1 VVWRIAYRVRRAIP
15 HSTRPLLEIPAPVLI
30 TDTPT
35 LTSFCDE
42 LRSAP
47 YIAVD
52 TEFLREKTYHAVL
65 CLVQL
70 GHGERFAAVDALA
83 PGIDLAPLLALMS
96 DPNIVKVFHSAGQDV
111 EIFLKL
117 SGSVPTPLFDT
128 QIAATVCAFG
138 EQPGYA
144 TLVKELLGVA
154 LDKASQATDWSIRP
168 LTDRQLD
175 YALGDVIHL
184 CPIYETLLQ
193 RLAETGRDAWVKE
206 EMDALLDE
214 SHYVT
219 DPQEAW
225 RRIKIRRPSRES
237 LVVLRELAA
246 WRERTAMERDLPRN
260 WVIRDDALGE
270 IAQHLPRDRKQLAR
284 TRGLKDP
291 IARGKD
297 GQTLLDLVQQALES
311 PKDEW
316 PTLPE
321 RRERL
326 SGHEAMVALLQ
337 ALLKLRCEAEGVAM
351 KLVATRSELDLL
363 ATAEEPDV
371 RAVHGWRREIFGD
384 AALALRHG
392 KLALTGD
399 GKGVTA
405 VSLAER

>member
-1 VVWRIAYRVRRAIP
+1 M
-15 HSTRPLLEIPAPVLI
+15 LI

-35 LTSFCDE
+35 LATFCDE

-52 TEFLREKTYHAVL
+52 TEFLREKTYYAVL

-70 GHGERFAAVDALA
+70 GHGDRFAAVDALA
-83 PGIDLAPLLALMS
+83 PGIDLAPLIALMN
-96 DPNIVKVFHSAGQDV
+96 DPTILKVFHAASQDV
-111 EIFLKL
+111 EIFLRL
-117 SGSVPTPLFDT
+117 TGSVPAPLFDT

-144 TLVKELLGVA
+144 TLVKGMLDVD
-154 LDKASQATDWSIRP
+154 LDKASQVTDWTVRP
-168 LTDRQLD
+168 LTERQLD

-184 CPIYETLLQ
+184 CPIYETLQQ
-193 RLAETGRDAWVKE
+193 RLVETGRDAWVQE
-206 EMDALLDE
+206 EMDGLLDE
-214 SHYVT
+214 GHYRN
-219 DPQEAW
+219 DPLESW

-237 LVVLRELAA
+237 LAVLRELGA
-246 WRERTAMERDLPRN
+246 WRERAAMERDLPKN
-260 WVIRDDALGE
+260 WVVRDDALGE
-270 IAQHLPRDRKQLAR
+270 IAQHLPRDRQQLSR
-284 TRGLKDP
+284 TRGLREQ

-297 GQTLLDLVQQALES
+297 GQAMLDAIQRALALPE
-311 PKDEW
+311 DQW
-316 PTLPE
+316 PELPE

-351 KLVATRSELDLL
+351 RLVATRAELDML
-363 ATAEEPDV
+363 ATADEPDV
-371 RAVHGWRREIFGD
+371 RAVHGWRRKIFGD
-384 AALALRHG
+384 DALALRHG

-405 VSLAER
+405 VTLADRQ

>member
-1 VVWRIAYRVRRAIP
+1 M
-15 HSTRPLLEIPAPVLI
+15 LI

-35 LTSFCDE
+35 LASFCDA
-42 LRSAP
+42 LRDAP

-70 GHGERFAAVDALA
+70 GHGDRFAAVDALA
-83 PGIDLAPLLALMS
+83 PGIDLAPLLALMN
-96 DPNIVKVFHSAGQDV
+96 DPTIVKVFHAATQDV
-111 EIFLKL
+111 EIFLRL
-117 SGSVPTPLFDT
+117 SGSVPAPLFDT

-144 TLVKELLGVA
+144 TLVKGMLGFD
-154 LDKASQATDWSIRP
+154 LDKASQVTDWTVRP
-168 LTDRQLD
+168 LTERQLD

-184 CPIYETLLQ
+184 CPIYETLQQ
-193 RLAETGRDAWVKE
+193 RLAETGRDAWVQE
-206 EMDALLDE
+206 EMDGLLDE
-214 SHYVT
+214 GHYRK
-219 DPQEAW
+219 DPLESW

-237 LVVLRELAA
+237 LAVLRELAA
-246 WRERTAMERDLPRN
+246 WRERTAMERDLPKN
-260 WVIRDDALGE
+260 WVVRDDALGE
-270 IAQHLPRDRKQLAR
+270 IAQHLPRDRQQLAR
-284 TRGLKDP
+284 TRGLREP
-291 IARGKD
+291 VARGKD
-297 GQTLLDLVQQALES
+297 GQAMLAAVQRALSQPE
-311 PKDEW
+311 DEW
-316 PTLPE
+316 PELPE

-351 KLVATRSELDLL
+351 KLVATRAELDLL

-371 RAVHGWRREIFGD
+371 RAVQGWRRKIFGD
-384 AALALRHG
+384 DALALRHG

-405 VSLAER
+405 VMLADRP

>member
-1 VVWRIAYRVRRAIP
+1 M
-15 HSTRPLLEIPAPVLI
+15 LI

-35 LTSFCDE
+35 LTAFCDE
-42 LRSAP
+42 LRGAP

-83 PGIDLAPLLALMS
+83 PGIDLAPLFALMS
-96 DPNIVKVFHSAGQDV
+96 DPATVKVFHSAGQDV
-111 EIFLKL
+111 EIFLKCT
-117 SGSVPTPLFDT
+117 GSVPEPLFDT

-144 TLVKELLGVA
+144 TLVKELLGIE
-154 LDKASQATDWSIRP
+154 LDKASQATDWSVRP
-168 LTDRQLD
+168 LTDRQVD

-184 CPIYETLLQ
+184 CPIYETLRQ
-193 RLAETGRDAWVKE
+193 RLAETGRDAWVQE

-214 SHYVT
+214 RQYVT
-219 DPQEAW
+219 DPLEAW

-260 WVIRDDALGE
+260 WVVRDDALGE
-270 IAQHLPRDRKQLAR
+270 IAQHRPKDRKQLAR
-284 TRGLKDP
+284 TRGLKEP
-291 IARGKD
+291 VARGRD
-297 GQTLLDLVQQALES
+297 GQTLLDIVQRALAS
-311 PKDEW
+311 PQDQW
-316 PTLPE
+316 PALPE

-326 SGHEAMVALLQ
+326 SGHETMVALLQ
-337 ALLKLRCEAEGVAM
+337 ALLKLRCEDAGVAM
-351 KLVATRSELDLL
+351 KLVATRAELDIL
-363 ATAEEPDV
+363 ATADEPDV
-371 RAVHGWRREIFGD
+371 RAVHGWRRTIFGAD
-384 AALALRHG
+384 ALALRHG
-392 KLALTGD
+392 ELALTGD

-405 VSLAER
+405 VSLAGRA